1 MIIFFKKTNQNKFH
15 LNTQKLSVQAYLVK
29 NTFVKK
35 HKLFYLNSLSNI
47 VPLHADQNL
56 NVPRFHLA
64 HYPL

>member
-29 NTFVKK
+29 TFVKK
-35 HKLFYLNSLSNI
+35 TQVILLKFIIEHRTI
-47 VPLHADQNL
+47 TDQNL